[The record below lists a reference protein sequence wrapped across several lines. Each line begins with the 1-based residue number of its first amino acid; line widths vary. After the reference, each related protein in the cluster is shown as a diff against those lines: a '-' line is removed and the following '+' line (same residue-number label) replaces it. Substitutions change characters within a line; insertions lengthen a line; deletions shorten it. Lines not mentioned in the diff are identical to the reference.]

1 MATPEDARRA
11 NRSLLLG
18 TLHRDGP
25 LSRADLAKQTGLTR
39 ATVSAVVRDLIDESV
54 VEELGVRAA
63 GGVGKPATLV
73 GINADGRH
81 VVCLDASEPSIPT
94 TIFCTSWTIDRAA
107 GVGLVSVR

>member
-25 LSRADLAKQTGLTR
+25 LSRADLAKRTGLTR

-73 GINADGRH
+73 GIDADGRH
-81 VVCLDASEPSIPT
+81 VRLHRRV
-94 TIFCTSWTIDRAA
+94 
-107 GVGLVSVR
+107 